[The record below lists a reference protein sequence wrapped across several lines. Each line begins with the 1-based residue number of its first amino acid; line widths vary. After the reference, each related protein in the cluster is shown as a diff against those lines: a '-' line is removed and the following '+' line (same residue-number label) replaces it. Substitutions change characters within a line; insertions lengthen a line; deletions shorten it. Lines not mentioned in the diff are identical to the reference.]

1 MEVIVRLRDLNTR
14 QEKNIEFPADVED
27 VKYQFGLDDDDDYDN
42 AEFIVVDSNTNL
54 IVEHD
59 SIALI
64 SAFAELVED
73 VDDDVVKA
81 VHEVTGYKASDFVNY
96 DFDFSDCS
104 LLPDVNSKSEL
115 GHYWVDEIGIQNIP
129 LDQLEMYFDY
139 EGYGRDIDLENQGG
153 FSSYGYV
160 DILNWGSWY
169 D

>member
-1 MEVIVRLRDLNTR
+1 MEVIVRFRDLNTR

-27 VKYQFGLDDDDDYDN
+27 VKYQFGLDDDEYDN

-54 IVEHD
+54 IVDHD

-81 VHEVTGYKASDFVNY
+81 VHEVTGYKARDFVDY
-96 DFDFSDCS
+96 DFDFSDCL
-104 LLPDVNSKSEL
+104 LLPDINSKSEL
-115 GHYWVDEIGIQNIP
+115 GHYWVDELGIQNIP
-129 LDQLEMYFDY
+129 KDQLEMYFDY
-139 EGYGRDIDLENQGG
+139 EAYGCDIDLENQGG

-160 DILNWGSWY
+160 DIPN
-169 D
+169 

>member
-54 IVEHD
+54 IVDHD

-64 SAFAELVED
+64 SAFAEMVAD
-73 VDDDVVKA
+73 VDDNVVKA
-81 VHEVTGYKASDFVNY
+81 VHEVTGYKAHDFVEY

-115 GHYWVDEIGIQNIP
+115 GHYWVDELGVQNISR
-129 LDQLEMYFDY
+129 DQLEMYFDY
-139 EGYGRDIDLENQGG
+139 EAYGRDIDLENQGG

-160 DILNWGSWY
+160 DILN
-169 D
+169 

>member
-64 SAFAELVED
+64 SAFAEMVED

-81 VHEVTGYKASDFVNY
+81 VYEVTGYKARDFVDY

-104 LLPDVNSKSEL
+104 LLLDVNSKSEL
-115 GHYWVDEIGIQNIP
+115 GRYWVDELGIQNIP

-153 FSSYGYV
+153 FSSYGYI
-160 DILNWGSWY
+160 DIPN
-169 D
+169 

>member
-1 MEVIVRLRDLNTR
+1 MEVIVRFRDLNTR

-27 VKYQFGLDDDDDYDN
+27 VKCQFGLDGYDDYDN
-42 AEFIVVDSNTNL
+42 AEFIIVDSNTNL
-54 IVEHD
+54 IVDHD

-81 VHEVTGYKASDFVNY
+81 VHEVTGYKASDFVAY

-129 LDQLEMYFDY
+129 KDQLEMYFDY
-139 EGYGRDIDLENQGG
+139 EAYGRDIDFENQGG

-160 DILNWGSWY
+160 DILN
-169 D
+169 